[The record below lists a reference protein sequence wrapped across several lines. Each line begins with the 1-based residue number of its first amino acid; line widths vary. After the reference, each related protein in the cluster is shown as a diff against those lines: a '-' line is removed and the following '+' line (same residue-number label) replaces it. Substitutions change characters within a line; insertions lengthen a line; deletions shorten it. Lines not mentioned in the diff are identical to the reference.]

1 MGRGTPYGSGGFR
14 GYRRKEGRQH
24 DFYRVTYRIYS
35 VTVCPSLGRFSR
47 ASIEN
52 IGDQEKFIFIVW
64 NFTGRGCLVFFLYK
78 ICY

>member
-1 MGRGTPYGSGGFR
+1 MVLVGSGDTG
-14 GYRRKEGRQH
+14 GRKEGRQH
-24 DFYRVTYRIYS
+24 DFYQVTYRFYS